1 MNNLINNFHFL
12 RDTRYAIRD
21 TKCKLGVIIVWHAN
35 FVHLHVHTEYSLL
48 DGACRISE
56 LVAQAKKHKMPAL
69 AITDH
74 GVMYGAIQFYKEAI
88 RQGVKPII
96 GCEMYVARQSRL
108 DKSSQRKETP
118 HHLILL
124 VKNNEGYKN
133 LIKLVTLSYLEGF
146 YYKPRIDKE
155 ILREYSNG
163 LIALSACLKGE
174 ISQSILQKD
183 IKKAK
188 EVALDFLDIFGEDN
202 FYLELQENGIPEQE
216 IVNDN
221 LIKISQ
227 ELSIPVVASND
238 IHYVNKEDARAH
250 EILLCIQTAT
260 NLSDPKRLKFSTDA
274 FYFNSPE
281 EMNKNFSEVPQALE
295 NTIRIAEKCNLEIDF
310 RHAQLPEFKVPPE
323 HNINTYLKELC
334 YKGLNE
340 RYSGVTKQLEERL
353 EYELSVIKKMEFE
366 PYFLIV
372 WDFVRYAKEK
382 GIMVGPGR
390 GSAAGSLV
398 AYCLNIT
405 NIDPIAYGLL
415 FERFLNPERISMPD
429 FDIDFCYE
437 RREEVIEYVS
447 KKYGND
453 KVAQIIT
460 FGTMAARAAV
470 RDVGRAL
477 GIPYAQVDTIAKMI
491 PWEPNITIE
500 KALKMESRITE
511 LMKSDEDIKKLI
523 ETASSLEGLARH
535 ASTHAAGIVLS
546 RKPLTDYVPLQKTA
560 DGEICTQ
567 YAMAELEEL
576 GLLKMD
582 FLGLRTLT
590 VISNALKIIKH
601 TRGEGVDINKIPLDD
616 KKVYKMLSKGNC
628 AGVFQ
633 LESEGMRD
641 LVKRLKPE
649 NIEDI
654 TALLALYR
662 PGPLGSGMIEDFI
675 NRKKG
680 IVEIKY
686 AHPRLEPILKET
698 YGVIVYQEQVMKIAS
713 ELAGFTLGQAD
724 ILRKAMGK
732 KQKGVMERQRE
743 LFIKGAQKNNIKKN
757 TAGEIF
763 DLIAYFA
770 GYGFNKSHSV
780 SYAFISYQTAYLK
793 THYTI
798 EYMASLLTS
807 IMGNNDKVALYIKEC
822 RNMNIEIL
830 PPDINQ
836 SLVNFTV
843 VGGKAIRFGLAAV
856 KNVGEKAI
864 KSIIEERKR
873 NSNFTSLLDFCQRV
887 DLRVVNKRV
896 VESLIKCGGFD
907 SIGARRSQLLAV
919 LDVSL
924 KSGQEYQKSKKNGQ
938 TSIFD
943 LFEKSNS
950 DKDGGSYQD
959 RLPDISEFS
968 KDELLAMEKE
978 MLGLYISHHP
988 LNDYKDKLKKI
999 VTSTSIELASLS
1011 DRSRVV
1017 LAGVINNFK
1026 RKSTKNGNLMAFITL
1041 EDLEGTVEIIT
1052 FPKVYEKCK
1061 EIIKKDE
1068 IVMIEGRL
1076 DVAEGKTKIIAE
1088 KISLLERYIKNKK
1101 PTSKAKEKNQS
1112 FAEEL
1117 HLEINTEKNEPNRL
1131 RKLKELFYGY
1141 PGKSQV
1147 VLHFKDKDKTIL
1159 HTIDKKYS
1167 VNIDDKLM
1175 EEIRSILENEK
1186 IWTEKG

>member
-1 MNNLINNFHFL
+1 M
-12 RDTRYAIRD
+12 
-21 TKCKLGVIIVWHAN
+21 WHSN
-35 FVHLHVHTEYSLL
+35 FVHLHTHTEYSLL

-56 LVAQAKKHKMPAL
+56 LVAHAKKHKMPAL

-88 RQGVKPII
+88 RQGIKPII
-96 GCEMYVARQSRL
+96 GCEMYVAHQSRL

-155 ILREYSNG
+155 ILREHSSG

-174 ISQSILQKD
+174 ISQCILQKN

-188 EVALDFLDIFGEDN
+188 EVAIDFLDIFGEGN
-202 FYLELQENGIPEQE
+202 FYLELQKNGIPEQE
-216 IVNDN
+216 IVNEN
-221 LIKISQ
+221 LIEISQ

-238 IHYVNKEDARAH
+238 IHYINKEDARAH

-281 EMNKNFSEVPQALE
+281 EMDKNFSKIPQALE
-295 NTIRIAEKCNLEIDF
+295 NTIHIAEKCNLEIDF
-310 RHAQLPEFKVPPE
+310 KHAQLPEFKVPPE
-323 HNINTYLKELC
+323 HNINTYLKLLC

-340 RYSGVTKQLEERL
+340 RYSEVTKQLEDRL

-382 GIMVGPGR
+382 EIMVGPGR

-398 AYCLNIT
+398 SYCLNIT
-405 NIDPIAYGLL
+405 NVDPMAYGLL

-500 KALKMESRITE
+500 KALKMESRIKE
-511 LMKSDEDIKKLI
+511 SMENDEDIKKLI

-546 RKPLTDYVPLQKTA
+546 RKPLADYIPLQKTA
-560 DGEICTQ
+560 EGEICTQ
-567 YAMAELEEL
+567 YAMAELEAL

-864 KSIIEERKR
+864 KSIIEERKG
-873 NSNFTSLLDFCQRV
+873 NSNFASLLDFCQRV

-907 SIGARRSQLLAV
+907 SIGAKRSQLLAV

-999 VTSTSIELASLS
+999 VTSTSIELANLS

-1112 FAEEL
+1112 LAEEL
-1117 HLEINTEKNEPNRL
+1117 HLEINTEKNEPNLL

-1147 VLHFKDKDKTIL
+1147 VFHFKDKDKTIL

-1186 IWTEKG
+1186 IWTEKC

>member
-1 MNNLINNFHFL
+1 
-12 RDTRYAIRD
+12 
-21 TKCKLGVIIVWHAN
+21 
-35 FVHLHVHTEYSLL
+35 L

-88 RQGVKPII
+88 KQGVKPII
-96 GCEMYVARQSRL
+96 GCEMYLAHQSRF
-108 DKSSQRKETP
+108 DRSSQRKETP
-118 HHLILL
+118 HHIILL

-133 LIKLVTLSYLEGF
+133 LIKLVTSSYQEGF

-155 ILREYSNG
+155 ILREHSDG

-174 ISQSILQKD
+174 ISQCILRND
-183 IKKAK
+183 IKRAK
-188 EVALDFLDIFGEDN
+188 EVALCFLDIFGKDN
-202 FYLELQENGIPEQE
+202 FYLELQKNGIPEQE
-216 IVNDN
+216 IVNEN
-221 LIKISQ
+221 LIQISQ
-227 ELSIPVVASND
+227 ELSIPLVASND
-238 IHYVNKEDARAH
+238 IHYINKEDARAH

-260 NLSDPKRLKFSTDA
+260 NLSDPKRLKFATDA

-281 EMNKNFSEVPQALE
+281 EMSKNFSKVPQAIE
-295 NTIRIAEKCNLEIDF
+295 NTIRIAERCNLKIDF
-310 RHAQLPEFKVPPE
+310 KHAQLPEFKVPPE
-323 HNINTYLKELC
+323 HNINTYLKKLC

-340 RYSGVTKQLEERL
+340 RYSEITKELEERL

-405 NIDPIAYGLL
+405 NIDPMTYGLL
-415 FERFLNPERISMPD
+415 FERFLNPDRISMPD

-477 GIPYAQVDTIAKMI
+477 GITYARVDTIAKMI
-491 PWEPNITIE
+491 PWEPNITIK
-500 KALKMESRITE
+500 KALKMESRLKE

-523 ETASSLEGLARH
+523 ETALSLEGMARH

-546 RKPLTDYVPLQKTA
+546 RKPLNDYIPLQRTA
-560 DGEICTQ
+560 EGEICTQ

-601 TRGEGVDINKIPLDD
+601 TREEQVDINKIPLDD

-680 IVEIKY
+680 IIEIKY
-686 AHPRLEPILKET
+686 PHPRLESILKET

-732 KQKGVMERQRE
+732 KQKGVMEKQRE

-757 TAGEIF
+757 IAAEIS
-763 DLIAYFA
+763 DLITYFA

-780 SYAFISYQTAYLK
+780 SYAYISYQTAYLK
-793 THYTI
+793 THYTV

-843 VGGKAIRFGLAAV
+843 VQGKAIRFGLAAV

-864 KSIIEERKR
+864 KAIIEERKR
-873 NSNFTSLLDFCQRV
+873 NSNFISFLDFCQRV
-887 DLRVVNKRV
+887 DLRTVNRRV
-896 VESLIKCGGFD
+896 IESLIKCGAFD
-907 SIGARRSQLLAV
+907 FIGAKRSQLLAV
-919 LDVSL
+919 LDVTL
-924 KSGQEYQKSKKNGQ
+924 KSSQEYQKSKENGQ

-943 LFEKSNS
+943 LFENNNVDKNNS
-950 DKDGGSYQD
+950 SYQD
-959 RLPDISEFS
+959 KLPDISEFS
-968 KDELLAMEKE
+968 KNELLVMEKE
-978 MLGLYISHHP
+978 MLGLYISYHP
-988 LNDYKDKLKKI
+988 LNDYKEKLKKI
-999 VTSTSIELASLS
+999 ITCTSIELANLS
-1011 DRSRVV
+1011 DRSKVV
-1017 LAGVINNFK
+1017 LAGVISGVK

-1041 EDLEGTVEIIT
+1041 EDLEGTVEIIA
-1052 FPKVYEKCK
+1052 FPKIFEKCK
-1061 EIIKKDE
+1061 EMIKKDE
-1068 IVMIEGRL
+1068 IVITEGHI
-1076 DVAEGKTKIIAE
+1076 DMAEGKVKIIAE
-1088 KISLLERYIKNKK
+1088 KISPLESYIESKK
-1101 PTSKAKEKNQS
+1101 PTSKTKEKNQN
-1112 FAEEL
+1112 FVEEL
-1117 HLEINTEKNEPNRL
+1117 HLEINTEENEANLL
-1131 RKLKELFYGY
+1131 RKLKKIFYGY
-1141 PGKSQV
+1141 PGKNQV
-1147 VLHFKDKDKTIL
+1147 IFHFKSKNKTIL
-1159 HTIDKKYS
+1159 HAIDKKYS
-1167 VNIDDKLM
+1167 VNIDDKLTK
-1175 EEIRSILENEK
+1175 EIRRILGNKK
-1186 IWTEKG
+1186 IWIENVKK

>member
-1 MNNLINNFHFL
+1 
-12 RDTRYAIRD
+12 
-21 TKCKLGVIIVWHAN
+21 VWHSN

-96 GCEMYVARQSRL
+96 GCEMYVAHQSRL
-108 DKSSQRKETP
+108 DRSTQRKETP

-133 LIKLVTLSYLEGF
+133 LIKLVTSSYSEGF

-155 ILREYSNG
+155 ILREHSSG

-174 ISQSILQKD
+174 IPQCILQKN

-188 EVALDFLDIFGEDN
+188 EVTLDFLDIFGEDN
-202 FYLELQENGIPEQE
+202 FYLELQKNGIPEQE
-216 IVNDN
+216 IVNEN
-221 LIKISQ
+221 LIEISQ
-227 ELSIPVVASND
+227 ELSIPLVATND
-238 IHYVNKEDARAH
+238 IHYINKEDARAH

-281 EMNKNFSEVPQALE
+281 EMNENFSKVPQALE

-334 YKGLNE
+334 YKGLKE
-340 RYSGVTKQLEERL
+340 RYSEITKKLEERL

-460 FGTMAARAAV
+460 FGTMAARAAI

-477 GIPYAQVDTIAKMI
+477 GIPYARVDTIAKMI

-500 KALKMESRITE
+500 KALKMESRLNE
-511 LMKSDEDIKKLI
+511 LMKNDEDIKKLI

-546 RKPLTDYVPLQKTA
+546 RKPLTDYIPLQKTA
-560 DGEICTQ
+560 EGETCTQ

-601 TRGEGVDINKIPLDD
+601 TRGEEVDINEIPLDD

-628 AGVFQ
+628 AGIFQ

-649 NIEDI
+649 NMEDI

-680 IVEIKY
+680 IIEIKY

-732 KQKGVMERQRE
+732 KQKGVMEKQRE

-757 TAGEIF
+757 TAAEIS

-793 THYTI
+793 THYTV

-807 IMGNNDKVALYIKEC
+807 IMGNNEKVALYIKEC
-822 RNMNIEIL
+822 RNTNIEIL

-873 NSNFTSLLDFCQRV
+873 NSNFISLLDFCQRV

-896 VESLIKCGGFD
+896 IESLIKCGALD

-924 KSGQEYQKSKKNGQ
+924 KSGQEYQKSKRNGQ

-943 LFEKSNS
+943 LFEKNNS
-950 DKDGGSYQD
+950 DKGSVNFQD
-959 RLPDISEFS
+959 KLPDISEFS
-968 KDELLAMEKE
+968 KNELLAMEKE
-978 MLGLYISHHP
+978 MLGLYISYHP
-988 LNDYKDKLKKI
+988 LNDYKERLKKI
-999 VTSTSIELASLS
+999 VTSTSIELANFS

-1017 LAGVINNFK
+1017 LAGVINNLK

-1041 EDLEGTVEIIT
+1041 EDLEGTVEIIA

-1061 EIIKKDE
+1061 ETIKKDE
-1068 IVMIEGRL
+1068 IIIVEGRL
-1076 DVAEGKTKIIAE
+1076 DVAEGKTKVIAE
-1088 KISLLERYIKNKK
+1088 KITFLKEYIKNKK
-1101 PTSKAKEKNQS
+1101 PAPKTKEKNYNFS
-1112 FAEEL
+1112 KKL
-1117 HLEINTEKNEPNRL
+1117 HLEIIAGKNEPDL
-1131 RKLKELFYGY
+1131 LKKLKELFYSY

-1147 VLHFKDKDKTIL
+1147 VLHFRDKDKTIL
-1159 HTIDKKYS
+1159 HAIDKKYS
-1167 VNIDDKLM
+1167 VNIDDKFM
-1175 EEIRSILENEK
+1175 EEIRNVLGNKK
-1186 IWTEKG
+1186 IWTEKFIE

>member
-1 MNNLINNFHFL
+1 M
-12 RDTRYAIRD
+12 R
-21 TKCKLGVIIVWHAN
+21 HAN

-56 LVAQAKKHKMPAL
+56 LVAQAKKYKMPAL

-74 GVMYGAIQFYKEAI
+74 GVMYGVIQFYKEAI

-96 GCEMYVARQSRL
+96 GCEMYVAHQSRF

-155 ILREYSNG
+155 LLREHSNG

-174 ISQSILQKD
+174 ISQCILQKN

-202 FYLELQENGIPEQE
+202 FYLELQKNGIPEQE
-216 IVNDN
+216 IVNEN
-221 LIKISQ
+221 LIEISQ

-238 IHYVNKEDARAH
+238 IHYINKEDARAH

-260 NLSDPKRLKFSTDA
+260 NLSDSKRLKFATDV

-281 EMNKNFSEVPQALE
+281 EMNENFAKVPQALE
-295 NTIRIAEKCNLEIDF
+295 NTLRIAEKCNLEIDF
-310 RHAQLPEFKVPPE
+310 RQAQLPEFKVPPE
-323 HNINTYLKELC
+323 YNINTYLKELC

-340 RYSGVTKQLEERL
+340 RYSEVTKQLEERL

-372 WDFVRYAKEK
+372 WDFVRYAKEE

-415 FERFLNPERISMPD
+415 FERFLNPERINMPD

-477 GIPYAQVDTIAKMI
+477 GMPYARVDTIAKMI

-500 KALKMESRITE
+500 KALKMESRLKE
-511 LMKSDEDIKKLI
+511 LMKNDEDIKKLI

-546 RKPLTDYVPLQKTA
+546 RKPLADYVPLQKTA
-560 DGEICTQ
+560 EGEICTQ

-601 TRGEGVDINKIPLDD
+601 TRGEMVDINKIPLDD

-628 AGVFQ
+628 AGIFQ
-633 LESEGMRD
+633 LESEGMKD

-680 IVEIKY
+680 AIEIKY
-686 AHPRLEPILKET
+686 AHPQLESILKET

-724 ILRKAMGK
+724 ILRNAIGK
-732 KQKGVMERQRE
+732 KQKGVMEKQRE

-757 TAGEIF
+757 TAVEIF

-864 KSIIEERKR
+864 KSIIDEYKR
-873 NSNFTSLLDFCQRV
+873 TSNFTSLLDFCQRV

-896 VESLIKCGGFD
+896 IESLIKCGAFD
-907 SIGARRSQLLAV
+907 SIGARRSQLLAF

-924 KSGQEYQKSKKNGQ
+924 KNGQEYQKSKRNGQ

-943 LFEKSNS
+943 LFEENS
-950 DKDGGSYQD
+950 SGKDSGNYQD

-968 KDELLAMEKE
+968 KNELLAMEKE
-978 MLGLYISHHP
+978 MLGLYISYHP
-988 LNDYKDKLKKI
+988 LNDYRERLKKI
-999 VTSTSIELASLS
+999 ITSTSIELTNLS
-1011 DRSRVV
+1011 DKSRVV
-1017 LAGVINNFK
+1017 LAGVINNLK

-1041 EDLEGTVEIIT
+1041 EDLEGTVEIIA

-1061 EIIKKDE
+1061 EMIKEDE
-1068 IVMIEGRL
+1068 IIITEGHI

-1088 KISLLERYIKNKK
+1088 KISLLEKYVENKR
-1101 PTSKAKEKNQS
+1101 PTPKTEEKNQKI
-1112 FAEEL
+1112 AEEL
-1117 HLEINTEKNEPNRL
+1117 HLEINTGENESDLL

-1159 HTIDKKYS
+1159 HAIDKKYS
-1167 VNIDDKLM
+1167 INLDDKFM
-1175 EEIRSILENEK
+1175 EEIRSILGDEK
-1186 IWTEKG
+1186 IWTEKC

>member
-1 MNNLINNFHFL
+1 MM
-12 RDTRYAIRD
+12 
-21 TKCKLGVIIVWHAN
+21 WHAN

-96 GCEMYVARQSRL
+96 GCEMYVAHQSRF

-118 HHLILL
+118 YHLILL

-174 ISQSILQKD
+174 ISQCILQKN

-202 FYLELQENGIPEQE
+202 FYLELQKNGIPEQE
-216 IVNDN
+216 IVNEN
-221 LIKISQ
+221 LIEISQ

-238 IHYVNKEDARAH
+238 IHYINKEDARAH

-260 NLSDPKRLKFSTDA
+260 NLSDSKRLKFATDV

-281 EMNKNFSEVPQALE
+281 EMNKNFAKVPQALE
-295 NTIRIAEKCNLEIDF
+295 NTLRIAEKCNLEIDF
-310 RHAQLPEFKVPPE
+310 RQAQLPEFKVPPE
-323 HNINTYLKELC
+323 YNINTYLKELC

-340 RYSGVTKQLEERL
+340 RYSEVTKQLEERL

-372 WDFVRYAKEK
+372 WDFVRYAKEE

-415 FERFLNPERISMPD
+415 FERFLNPERINMPD

-477 GIPYAQVDTIAKMI
+477 GIPYARVDTIAKMI

-500 KALKMESRITE
+500 KALKMESRLKD
-511 LMKSDEDIKKLI
+511 LMKNDEDIKKLI

-535 ASTHAAGIVLS
+535 ASTHAAGIILS

-560 DGEICTQ
+560 EGEICTQ

-601 TRGEGVDINKIPLDD
+601 TRGEMVDINKIPLDD

-628 AGVFQ
+628 AGIFQ

-680 IVEIKY
+680 TIEIKY
-686 AHPRLEPILKET
+686 AHPQLESILKET

-724 ILRKAMGK
+724 ILRKAIGK
-732 KQKGVMERQRE
+732 KQKGVMEKQRE

-757 TAGEIF
+757 TAVEIF

-793 THYTI
+793 THYTL

-864 KSIIEERKR
+864 KSIIDEHKR

-896 VESLIKCGGFD
+896 IESLIKCGAFD
-907 SIGARRSQLLAV
+907 SIGARRSQLLAF

-924 KSGQEYQKSKKNGQ
+924 KNGQEYQKSKRNGQ

-943 LFEKSNS
+943 LFEENNP
-950 DKDGGSYQD
+950 DKDSGNYQD

-968 KDELLAMEKE
+968 KNELLAMEKE
-978 MLGLYISHHP
+978 MLGLYISYHP
-988 LNDYKDKLKKI
+988 LNDYRERLKKI
-999 VTSTSIELASLS
+999 ITSTSIELTNLS
-1011 DRSRVV
+1011 DKSRVV
-1017 LAGVINNFK
+1017 LAGVINNLK

-1041 EDLEGTVEIIT
+1041 EDLEGTVEIIA

-1061 EIIKKDE
+1061 EMIKEDE
-1068 IVMIEGRL
+1068 IIITEGHI

-1088 KISLLERYIKNKK
+1088 KISLLEKYVENKR
-1101 PTSKAKEKNQS
+1101 PTPKTEEKNQNL
-1112 FAEEL
+1112 AEEL
-1117 HLEINTEKNEPNRL
+1117 HLEISTGENESDLL
-1131 RKLKELFYGY
+1131 RKLKELFHGY

-1159 HTIDKKYS
+1159 HAIDKKYS
-1167 VNIDDKLM
+1167 VNIGDKFM
-1175 EEIRSILENEK
+1175 EEIRGVLGDEK
-1186 IWTEKG
+1186 IWTEKC

>member
-1 MNNLINNFHFL
+1 
-12 RDTRYAIRD
+12 
-21 TKCKLGVIIVWHAN
+21 VQHAN

-56 LVAQAKKHKMPAL
+56 LVAKAKKYKMPAL

-96 GCEMYVARQSRL
+96 GCEMYVAHQSRL
-108 DKSSQRKETP
+108 DRSSQRKETP
-118 HHLILL
+118 YHLILL
-124 VKNNEGYKN
+124 AKNNEGYKN
-133 LIKLVTLSYLEGF
+133 LINLVTLSYLEGF

-155 ILREYSNG
+155 ILREHSNG

-174 ISQSILQKD
+174 IAQYILQKD

-188 EVALDFLDIFGEDN
+188 EVALDFLDIFGEGN
-202 FYLELQENGIPEQE
+202 FYLELQKNGIPEQE
-216 IVNDN
+216 IVNEN
-221 LIKISQ
+221 LIEISQ
-227 ELSIPVVASND
+227 ELSIPLVATND
-238 IHYVNKEDARAH
+238 IHYINKEDAQAH

-260 NLSDPKRLKFSTDA
+260 NLGDPKRLKFSTDA

-281 EMNKNFSEVPQALE
+281 EMNENFSKVPQALE
-295 NTIRIAEKCNLEIDF
+295 NTIRIAEKCNLEINF
-310 RHAQLPEFKVPPE
+310 RHAQLPEFEVPPE
-323 HNINTYLKELC
+323 HNISTYLKEIC
-334 YKGLNE
+334 YKGFNE
-340 RYSGVTKQLEERL
+340 RYPEITKQLEERL

-405 NIDPIAYGLL
+405 NIDPMAYGLL

-447 KKYGND
+447 EKYGKD

-477 GIPYAQVDTIAKMI
+477 GIPYARVDTIAKMI
-491 PWEPNITIE
+491 PLEPNITIE
-500 KALKMESRITE
+500 KALKMESRIKE
-511 LMKSDEDIKKLI
+511 LIKSDEDIKKLI
-523 ETASSLEGLARH
+523 EIASSLEGLARH
-535 ASTHAAGIVLS
+535 SSTHAAGIVLS

-560 DGEICTQ
+560 EGEVCTQ

-601 TRGEGVDINKIPLDD
+601 TRGEQVDINKIPLDD
-616 KKVYKMLSKGNC
+616 KKVYKILSKGNC
-628 AGVFQ
+628 AGIFQ

-641 LVKRLKPE
+641 LVKRLKPK

-732 KQKGVMERQRE
+732 KQKGVMEKQRE

-757 TAGEIF
+757 IAAEIF

-793 THYTI
+793 TYYAV
-798 EYMASLLTS
+798 EYMASLLTT

-822 RNMNIEIL
+822 RNMNIKIL

-843 VGGKAIRFGLAAV
+843 VEGKAIRFGLAAV

-873 NSNFTSLLDFCQRV
+873 NSNFISLLDFCQRV
-887 DLRVVNKRV
+887 DLRVANKRV
-896 VESLIKCGGFD
+896 IESLIKCGAFD

-919 LDVSL
+919 LDISL
-924 KSGQEYQKSKKNGQ
+924 KNGQEYQKSKRSGQ

-943 LFEKSNS
+943 LFEKNS
-950 DKDGGSYQD
+950 TEKNIANHQD
-959 RLPDISEFS
+959 RLPDLLEFP
-968 KDELLAMEKE
+968 KNELLAMEKE
-978 MLGLYISHHP
+978 MLGLYISYHP
-988 LNDYKDKLKKI
+988 LNDYKEKLKKI
-999 VTSTSIELASLS
+999 INSTSTELANHS
-1011 DRSRVV
+1011 DKSRVV
-1017 LAGVINNFK
+1017 LAGVVNSFK
-1026 RKSTKNGNLMAFITL
+1026 RKGTKNGNLMAFITL
-1041 EDLEGTVEIIT
+1041 EDLEGTVEIIA
-1052 FPKVYEKCK
+1052 FPKVFEKCK
-1061 EIIKKDE
+1061 EIVKKDE
-1068 IVMIEGRL
+1068 IVIIEGRL
-1076 DVAEGKTKIIAE
+1076 DVTEGKRKIIAE
-1088 KISLLERYIKNKK
+1088 KISLLKKYIENKR
-1101 PTSKAKEKNQS
+1101 PASKTEEKNQN
-1112 FAEEL
+1112 FAKEL
-1117 HLEINTEKNEPNRL
+1117 HFEIDIRKNKPDLL
-1131 RKLKELFYGY
+1131 RKLKELFYDY

-1147 VLHFKDKDKTIL
+1147 VLHFKDKDKIIL
-1159 HTIDKKYS
+1159 HAIDKKYS
-1167 VNIDDKLM
+1167 VNIDDKFM
-1175 EEIRSILENEK
+1175 EGIRGILGDAK
-1186 IWTEKG
+1186 IWTKNIKE

>member
-1 MNNLINNFHFL
+1 MIL
-12 RDTRYAIRD
+12 DTVYTRYEL
-21 TKCKLGVIIVWHAN
+21 KLGVFIVWHAN

-155 ILREYSNG
+155 ILREYSSG

-174 ISQSILQKD
+174 ISQCILQKN

-202 FYLELQENGIPEQE
+202 FYLELQKNGIPEQE
-216 IVNDN
+216 IVNEN
-221 LIKISQ
+221 LIKLSQ

-238 IHYVNKEDARAH
+238 IHYINKEDARAH

-340 RYSGVTKQLEERL
+340 RYSEVTKQLEDRL

-382 GIMVGPGR
+382 EIMVGPGR

-398 AYCLNIT
+398 SYCLNIT
-405 NIDPIAYGLL
+405 NVDPMAYGLL

-500 KALKMESRITE
+500 KALKMESRIKE
-511 LMKSDEDIKKLI
+511 LMENDEDIKKLI

-546 RKPLTDYVPLQKTA
+546 RKPLADYIPLQKTA
-560 DGEICTQ
+560 EGEICTQ
-567 YAMAELEEL
+567 YAMAELEAL

-675 NRKKG
+675 NTKKG

-864 KSIIEERKR
+864 KSIIEERKG
-873 NSNFTSLLDFCQRV
+873 NSNFASLLDFCQRV

-896 VESLIKCGGFD
+896 VESLIKCAGFD

-999 VTSTSIELASLS
+999 VTSTSIELANLS

-1112 FAEEL
+1112 LAEEL
-1117 HLEINTEKNEPNRL
+1117 HLEINTEKNEPNLL

-1147 VLHFKDKDKTIL
+1147 VFHFKDKDKTIL

-1186 IWTEKG
+1186 IWTEKC

>member
-1 MNNLINNFHFL
+1 M
-12 RDTRYAIRD
+12 
-21 TKCKLGVIIVWHAN
+21 
-35 FVHLHVHTEYSLL
+35 
-48 DGACRISE
+48 
-56 LVAQAKKHKMPAL
+56 
-69 AITDH
+69 
-74 GVMYGAIQFYKEAI
+74 
-88 RQGVKPII
+88 
-96 GCEMYVARQSRL
+96 
-108 DKSSQRKETP
+108 
-118 HHLILL
+118 
-124 VKNNEGYKN
+124 
-133 LIKLVTLSYLEGF
+133 
-146 YYKPRIDKE
+146 
-155 ILREYSNG
+155 
-163 LIALSACLKGE
+163 
-174 ISQSILQKD
+174 
-183 IKKAK
+183 
-188 EVALDFLDIFGEDN
+188 
-202 FYLELQENGIPEQE
+202 
-216 IVNDN
+216 
-221 LIKISQ
+221 
-227 ELSIPVVASND
+227 
-238 IHYVNKEDARAH
+238 
-250 EILLCIQTAT
+250 
-260 NLSDPKRLKFSTDA
+260 
-274 FYFNSPE
+274 
-281 EMNKNFSEVPQALE
+281 
-295 NTIRIAEKCNLEIDF
+295 
-310 RHAQLPEFKVPPE
+310 
-323 HNINTYLKELC
+323 
-334 YKGLNE
+334 
-340 RYSGVTKQLEERL
+340 
-353 EYELSVIKKMEFE
+353 
-366 PYFLIV
+366 
-372 WDFVRYAKEK
+372 
-382 GIMVGPGR
+382 
-390 GSAAGSLV
+390 
-398 AYCLNIT
+398 
-405 NIDPIAYGLL
+405 
-415 FERFLNPERISMPD
+415 
-429 FDIDFCYE
+429 
-437 RREEVIEYVS
+437 
-447 KKYGND
+447 
-453 KVAQIIT
+453 
-460 FGTMAARAAV
+460 
-470 RDVGRAL
+470 GRAL
-477 GIPYAQVDTIAKMI
+477 GIPYARVDTIAKMI

-500 KALKMESRITE
+500 KALKMENQLKE
-511 LMKSDEDIKKLI
+511 LMKNDEDIKKLI
-523 ETASSLEGLARH
+523 KTASSLEGLARH

-546 RKPLTDYVPLQKTA
+546 QKPLTDYVPLQKTA
-560 DGEICTQ
+560 EGEICTQ

-601 TRGEGVDINKIPLDD
+601 TQGEKVDINKIPLDD

-628 AGVFQ
+628 AGIFQ

-686 AHPRLEPILKET
+686 AHPRLESILKET

-732 KQKGVMERQRE
+732 KQKGVMEKQRE

-757 TAGEIF
+757 TAAEIF

-793 THYTI
+793 TQYTI

-873 NSNFTSLLDFCQRV
+873 NSSFISLLDFCQRV

-896 VESLIKCGGFD
+896 IESLIKCGAFD

-924 KSGQEYQKSKKNGQ
+924 KNGQEYQKSKRNGQ

-943 LFEKSNS
+943 LFEKNSTDKNSSN
-950 DKDGGSYQD
+950 YQD

-968 KDELLAMEKE
+968 KNELLAMEKE
-978 MLGLYISHHP
+978 MLGLYISYHP
-988 LNDYKDKLKKI
+988 LNDYKERLKKI
-999 VTSTSIELASLS
+999 VTSTSIELANFS

-1041 EDLEGTVEIIT
+1041 EDLEGTVEIIA

-1061 EIIKKDE
+1061 EMIKKDE
-1068 IVMIEGRL
+1068 IIITEGHL

-1088 KISLLERYIKNKK
+1088 KISFLEKYIENKK
-1101 PTSKAKEKNQS
+1101 PAPKTEEKNQNL
-1112 FAEEL
+1112 AEEL
-1117 HLEINTEKNEPNRL
+1117 HLEINIGKNEPDLL
-1131 RKLKELFYGY
+1131 RKLKELFCGY

-1159 HTIDKKYS
+1159 HAIDKKYS
-1167 VNIDDKLM
+1167 VNIDDKFM
-1175 EEIRSILENEK
+1175 EEIRGILGNEK
-1186 IWTEKG
+1186 VWTEKC

>member
-1 MNNLINNFHFL
+1 M
-12 RDTRYAIRD
+12 
-21 TKCKLGVIIVWHAN
+21 WHAN

-96 GCEMYVARQSRL
+96 GCEMYVAQQSRL
-108 DKSSQRKETP
+108 DRSSQRKETP
-118 HHLILL
+118 HHIILL

-155 ILREYSNG
+155 VLREHSGG

-174 ISQSILQKD
+174 ISQCILGND
-183 IKKAK
+183 IKRAK
-188 EVALDFLDIFGEDN
+188 EVALDFLDIFGKDN
-202 FYLELQENGIPEQE
+202 FYLELQKNGIPEQE
-216 IVNDN
+216 IVNEN
-221 LIKISQ
+221 LIQISQ
-227 ELSIPVVASND
+227 ELSIPLVASND
-238 IHYVNKEDARAH
+238 IHYINKEDARAH

-260 NLSDPKRLKFSTDA
+260 NLSDSKRLKFATDA

-281 EMNKNFSEVPQALE
+281 EMNKNFSKVPQAIE
-295 NTIRIAEKCNLEIDF
+295 NTIRIAERCNLEIDF

-323 HNINTYLKELC
+323 YNINTYLKELC

-340 RYSGVTKQLEERL
+340 RYPETTKPLEERL

-477 GIPYAQVDTIAKMI
+477 GIPYARVDTIAKMI
-491 PWEPNITIE
+491 PWELNITIE
-500 KALKMESRITE
+500 KALKMESRLKE
-511 LMKSDEDIKKLI
+511 LMESDEDIKKLI
-523 ETASSLEGLARH
+523 ETASFLEGLARH

-546 RKPLTDYVPLQKTA
+546 RKPLTDYIPLQKTA
-560 DGEICTQ
+560 EGEICTQ

-590 VISNALKIIKH
+590 VISDALKIIKH
-601 TRGEGVDINKIPLDD
+601 TRGEQVDINKIPLDD

-633 LESEGMRD
+633 IESEGMRD

-649 NIEDI
+649 NLEDI

-686 AHPRLEPILKET
+686 PHPRLESILKET
-698 YGVIVYQEQVMKIAS
+698 YGVIVYQEQVMMIAS

-732 KQKGVMERQRE
+732 KQKEVMEKQRE

-757 TAGEIF
+757 TAVEIF

-793 THYTI
+793 THYTL

-843 VGGKAIRFGLAAV
+843 VGGKAIRFGLAAI

-864 KSIIEERKR
+864 KSIIDEHKR

-896 VESLIKCGGFD
+896 IESLIKCGAFD
-907 SIGARRSQLLAV
+907 SIGAKRSQLLAV
-919 LDVSL
+919 LDVTL
-924 KSGQEYQKSKKNGQ
+924 KSGQEYQKSKGNGQ

-943 LFEKSNS
+943 LFEENNPDKNS
-950 DKDGGSYQD
+950 GNYQD

-968 KDELLAMEKE
+968 KNELLAMEKE
-978 MLGLYISHHP
+978 MLGLYISYHP
-988 LNDYKDKLKKI
+988 LNDYREKLKKI
-999 VTSTSIELASLS
+999 ITSTSIELTNLS
-1011 DRSRVV
+1011 DKSRVV
-1017 LAGVINNFK
+1017 LAGVINNLK
-1026 RKSTKNGNLMAFITL
+1026 IKSTKNGNLMAFITL
-1041 EDLEGTVEIIT
+1041 EDLEGTVEIIA

-1061 EIIKKDE
+1061 EMIKKDE
-1068 IVMIEGRL
+1068 IIITEGHI

-1088 KISLLERYIKNKK
+1088 KISLLEKYVENKR
-1101 PTSKAKEKNQS
+1101 PTPKTEEKNQNL
-1112 FAEEL
+1112 AEEL
-1117 HLEINTEKNEPNRL
+1117 HLEISTGENESDLL

-1147 VLHFKDKDKTIL
+1147 ILHFKGKDKTIL
-1159 HTIDKKYS
+1159 HAIDKKYS
-1167 VNIDDKLM
+1167 VNLGDKFM
-1175 EEIRSILENEK
+1175 EEIRGVLGDEK
-1186 IWTEKG
+1186 IWKEKC

>member
-1 MNNLINNFHFL
+1 
-12 RDTRYAIRD
+12 
-21 TKCKLGVIIVWHAN
+21 VWHAN

-96 GCEMYVARQSRL
+96 GCEMYVAHQSRL

-155 ILREYSNG
+155 ILREHSSG

-174 ISQSILQKD
+174 ISQCILQKN

-188 EVALDFLDIFGEDN
+188 EVALDFLDIFGEGN
-202 FYLELQENGIPEQE
+202 FYLELQKNGIPEQE
-216 IVNDN
+216 IVNEN
-221 LIKISQ
+221 LIEISQ

-238 IHYVNKEDARAH
+238 IHYINKEDARAH

-260 NLSDPKRLKFSTDA
+260 NLDDSKRLKFATDA

-281 EMNKNFSEVPQALE
+281 EMDKNFSKVPQALE
-295 NTIRIAEKCNLEIDF
+295 NTIHIAEKCNLEIDF

-323 HNINTYLKELC
+323 HNINTYLKVLC

-340 RYSGVTKQLEERL
+340 RYSEVTKQLEDRL

-382 GIMVGPGR
+382 EIMVGPGR

-405 NIDPIAYGLL
+405 NVDPMAYGLL

-477 GIPYAQVDTIAKMI
+477 GIPYARVDTIAKMI

-500 KALKMESRITE
+500 KALKMESRIKE

-546 RKPLTDYVPLQKTA
+546 QKPLTDYIPLQKTA
-560 DGEICTQ
+560 EGEICTQ

-601 TRGEGVDINKIPLDD
+601 TRGEEVDINKIPLDD

-628 AGVFQ
+628 AGIFQ

-649 NIEDI
+649 NMEDI

-675 NRKKG
+675 SGKKG
-680 IVEIKY
+680 KVKIKY
-686 AHPRLEPILKET
+686 PHPCLEPILKET

-732 KQKGVMERQRE
+732 KQKGVMEKQRE

-757 TAGEIF
+757 IAAEIF

-807 IMGNNDKVALYIKEC
+807 IMRNNDKVALYIKEC

-843 VGGKAIRFGLAAV
+843 VGRKAIRFGLAAV

-864 KSIIEERKR
+864 KAIIEERRR

-896 VESLIKCGGFD
+896 IESLIKCGAFD
-907 SIGARRSQLLAV
+907 FIGAKRSQLLAV
-919 LDVSL
+919 LDISL
-924 KSGQEYQKSKKNGQ
+924 KSGQEYQKSKRNGQ
-938 TSIFD
+938 TSLFD
-943 LFEKSNS
+943 LFEKNNSSKSRSN
-950 DKDGGSYQD
+950 YQD

-968 KDELLAMEKE
+968 KNELLVMEKE
-978 MLGLYISHHP
+978 MLGLYISYHP
-988 LNDYKDKLKKI
+988 LNDYKERLKKI
-999 VTSTSIELASLS
+999 VTSTSIELANLS

-1041 EDLEGTVEIIT
+1041 EDLEGTVEIIA

-1061 EIIKKDE
+1061 EMIKKDE
-1068 IVMIEGRL
+1068 IVITEGRL

-1088 KISLLERYIKNKK
+1088 KISLLGEYIKNEK
-1101 PTSKAKEKNQS
+1101 PTSKTKEKNHNL
-1112 FAEEL
+1112 AEEL
-1117 HLEINTEKNEPNRL
+1117 HLEINTEKNEPNLL
-1131 RKLKELFYGY
+1131 RKLKELFYDY

-1159 HTIDKKYS
+1159 HAIDKKYS
-1167 VNIDDKLM
+1167 VNIDDKFM
-1175 EEIRSILENEK
+1175 EEIRGILGNEK
-1186 IWTEKG
+1186 IWTEKY

>member
-1 MNNLINNFHFL
+1 MH
-12 RDTRYAIRD
+12 
-21 TKCKLGVIIVWHAN
+21 HSN

-48 DGACRISE
+48 DGACRIKD
-56 LVAQAKKHKMPAL
+56 LVSQAKKHKMPAL

-96 GCEMYVARQSRL
+96 GCEMYVAQQSRFDRSL
-108 DKSSQRKETP
+108 QRKETP

-146 YYKPRIDKE
+146 YYKPRVDKE
-155 ILREYSNG
+155 ILRKHSDG

-174 ISQSILQKD
+174 ISQCILRND
-183 IKKAK
+183 IKGAK

-202 FYLELQENGIPEQE
+202 FYLELQKNGIPEQE
-216 IVNDN
+216 IVNEN
-221 LIKISQ
+221 IIQISQ
-227 ELSIPVVASND
+227 ELSIPLVATND
-238 IHYVNKEDARAH
+238 IHYINKEDARAH

-260 NLSDPKRLKFSTDA
+260 NLSDPKRLKFATDA

-281 EMNKNFSEVPQALE
+281 EMNKNFSKVPQALE
-295 NTIRIAEKCNLEIDF
+295 NTLRIAERCNLEIDF

-340 RYSGVTKQLEERL
+340 RYSEITKTLEERL

-372 WDFVRYAKEK
+372 WDFVRYAKEN
-382 GIMVGPGR
+382 GIIVGPGR

-405 NIDPIAYGLL
+405 NVDPMTYGLL

-477 GIPYAQVDTIAKMI
+477 GIPYARVDTIAKMI

-500 KALKMESRITE
+500 KALKMESQLKE
-511 LMKSDEDIKKLI
+511 LMKNDKDIKKLI
-523 ETASSLEGLARH
+523 ETALSLEGLARH

-546 RKPLTDYVPLQKTA
+546 RMPLTDYIPLQKTA
-560 DGEICTQ
+560 EGEICTQ

-590 VISNALKIIKH
+590 VISNTLKIIKH
-601 TRGEGVDINKIPLDD
+601 TREEQVDINKIPLDNR
-616 KKVYKMLSKGNC
+616 KVYKMLSKGNC

-641 LVKRLKPE
+641 LVKKLKPE

-686 AHPRLEPILKET
+686 LHPSLESILKET

-732 KQKGVMERQRE
+732 KQKGVMEKQRE
-743 LFIKGAQKNNIKKN
+743 LFIKGSQKNNIKKN
-757 TAGEIF
+757 IAAEIF
-763 DLIAYFA
+763 YLIAYFA

-793 THYTI
+793 TYYTV

-807 IMGNNDKVALYIKEC
+807 IMGNNDKVALYIKES

-843 VGGKAIRFGLAAV
+843 VEGKAIRFGLAAV

-864 KSIIEERKR
+864 KAIIEERKR
-873 NSNFTSLLDFCQRV
+873 NSNFISFLDFCQRV
-887 DLRVVNKRV
+887 DLRTVNKRV
-896 VESLIKCGGFD
+896 IESLIKCGAFD
-907 SIGARRSQLLAV
+907 SIGAKRSQLLAV
-919 LDVSL
+919 LDVTL
-924 KSGQEYQKSKKNGQ
+924 KNGQEYQKSKENGQ

-943 LFEKSNS
+943 LFEKNS
-950 DKDGGSYQD
+950 LDKNNGNYQD
-959 RLPDISEFS
+959 KLPDISEFS
-968 KDELLAMEKE
+968 KNELLAMEKE
-978 MLGLYISHHP
+978 MLGLYISYHP
-988 LNDYKDKLKKI
+988 LNDYREKIKKI
-999 VTSTSIELASLS
+999 ITATSIELANLS
-1011 DRSRVV
+1011 DRSTVV
-1017 LAGVINNFK
+1017 LAGMINNIK
-1026 RKSTKNGNLMAFITL
+1026 RKTTKNGSPMAFITL
-1041 EDLEGTVEIIT
+1041 EDLEGTVEIIL

-1061 EIIKKDE
+1061 EIIEKDE
-1068 IVMIEGRL
+1068 IIIIEGYL
-1076 DVAEGKTKIIAE
+1076 DVAEGKIKVIAE
-1088 KISLLERYIKNKK
+1088 KITFLEEYIKNKK
-1101 PTSKAKEKNQS
+1101 LTSKAREKNQN

-1117 HLEINTEKNEPNRL
+1117 HLEINTEENEPNFL
-1131 RKLKELFYGY
+1131 KKLKKLFYGY
-1141 PGKSQV
+1141 PGESQIIF
-1147 VLHFKDKDKTIL
+1147 HFKDKHKTIL
-1159 HTIDKKYS
+1159 HAIDKKYS

-1175 EEIRSILENEK
+1175 EEIRSISGNKK
-1186 IWTEKG
+1186 IWIEKR

>member
-1 MNNLINNFHFL
+1 MM
-12 RDTRYAIRD
+12 
-21 TKCKLGVIIVWHAN
+21 WHAN

-56 LVAQAKKHKMPAL
+56 LVAQAKKFKMPAL

-96 GCEMYVARQSRL
+96 GCEMYVAPRSRF
-108 DKSSQRKETP
+108 DKSSQRQETP
-118 HHLILL
+118 YHLILL

-155 ILREYSNG
+155 ILRENSEG

-174 ISQSILQKD
+174 ISQCILHKN

-188 EVALDFLDIFGEDN
+188 EVALDFLDIFGEEN
-202 FYLELQENGIPEQE
+202 FYLELQKNGIPEQE
-216 IVNDN
+216 IVNKN
-221 LIKISQ
+221 LIEIGK
-227 ELSIPVVASND
+227 ELSIPLVASND
-238 IHYVNKEDARAH
+238 IHYINKQDARAH

-260 NLSDPKRLKFSTDA
+260 NLNDTKRLKFATDA

-281 EMNKNFSEVPQALE
+281 EMGENFSHIPQALE
-295 NTIRIAEKCNLEIDF
+295 STLRIAEKCNLEIDF
-310 RHAQLPEFKVPPE
+310 RQAQLPEFKVPPE
-323 HNINTYLKELC
+323 YNINTYLKTLC
-334 YKGLNE
+334 YKGLKE
-340 RYSGVTKQLEERL
+340 RYSEVSRLLEERL
-353 EYELSVIKKMEFE
+353 EYELSIIKKMEFE

-405 NIDPIAYGLL
+405 NIDPMAYGLL
-415 FERFLNPERISMPD
+415 FERFLNPERINMPD

-477 GIPYAQVDTIAKMI
+477 GIPYARVDTIAKMI
-491 PWEPNITIE
+491 PWELNITIK
-500 KALKMESRITE
+500 KALQMESRLKE
-511 LMKSDEDIKKLI
+511 LMKNDEEIKKLI
-523 ETASSLEGLARH
+523 ETASSLEGLSRH

-546 RKPLTDYVPLQKTA
+546 QKPLTDYVPLQKTA
-560 DGEICTQ
+560 EGEICTQ

-601 TRGEGVDINKIPLDD
+601 TRGESVDINKIPLDD
-616 KKVYKMLSKGNC
+616 KKVYKMLSKGSC
-628 AGVFQ
+628 TGIFQ

-675 NRKKG
+675 NRKRG
-680 IVEIKY
+680 AIEIKY
-686 AHPRLEPILKET
+686 SHPQLESILKET

-713 ELAGFTLGQAD
+713 ELAGFSLGQAD

-732 KQKGVMERQRE
+732 KQKGVMEKQRE

-757 TAGEIF
+757 TAAEIF

-793 THYTI
+793 THYSI

-822 RNMNIEIL
+822 RNTNIKIL

-864 KSIIEERKR
+864 ESIINERKK
-873 NSNFTSLLDFCQRV
+873 NSNFISLLDFCQRV
-887 DLRVVNKRV
+887 DLRVANKRV
-896 VESLIKCGGFD
+896 VESLIKCGAFD

-919 LDVSL
+919 LDDSL
-924 KSGQEYQKSKKNGQ
+924 KNGQEFQKSKKNGQ

-943 LFEKSNS
+943 LFEESSS
-950 DKDGGSYQD
+950 DINNRFSQEN
-959 RLPDISEFS
+959 LPDISEFS
-968 KDELLAMEKE
+968 KNELLAMEKE
-978 MLGLYISHHP
+978 MLGLYISYHP
-988 LNDYKDKLKKI
+988 LNDYSERLKKI
-999 VTSTSIELASLS
+999 ITCTSIELANFS
-1011 DRSRVV
+1011 DKSSVV
-1017 LAGVINNFK
+1017 LAGVVNNLK
-1026 RKSTKNGNLMAFITL
+1026 RKSTKNGNLMAFIGL
-1041 EDLEGTVEIIT
+1041 EDLEGTVEIIA
-1052 FPKVYEKCK
+1052 FPKIYETCK
-1061 EIIKKDE
+1061 ETIKKDD
-1068 IVMIEGRL
+1068 IIITEGHV
-1076 DVAEGKTKIIAE
+1076 DITEGKTKVIAE
-1088 KISLLERYIKNKK
+1088 KISLLEKYVEDKRSTLKK
-1101 PTSKAKEKNQS
+1101 QGKNQNLTQI
-1112 FAEEL
+1112 L
-1117 HLEINTEKNEPNRL
+1117 HLEITTGEKEPDL
-1131 RKLKELFYGY
+1131 LEKLKKLFFTY

-1147 VLHFKDKDKTIL
+1147 VLHFKDQDKTIL
-1159 HTIDKKYS
+1159 HAIDKKYS
-1167 VNIDDKLM
+1167 VSIGDKFM
-1175 EEIRSILENEK
+1175 EELRVILEDEK
-1186 IWTEKG
+1186 IWTEKY

>member
-1 MNNLINNFHFL
+1 MRHS
-12 RDTRYAIRD
+12 
-21 TKCKLGVIIVWHAN
+21 N
-35 FVHLHVHTEYSLL
+35 FVHLHTHTEYSLL

-56 LVAQAKKHKMPAL
+56 LVAKAKKYKMPAL

-96 GCEMYVARQSRL
+96 GCEMYVAHQSRL

-155 ILREYSNG
+155 ILREHSNG

-174 ISQSILQKD
+174 IAQCILQKD

-188 EVALDFLDIFGEDN
+188 EVALDFLDIFGEGN
-202 FYLELQENGIPEQE
+202 FYLELQKNGIPEQE
-216 IVNDN
+216 IVNES
-221 LIKISQ
+221 LIEISQ
-227 ELSIPVVASND
+227 ELSIPLVATND
-238 IHYVNKEDARAH
+238 IHYTNKEDARAH

-281 EMNKNFSEVPQALE
+281 EMNENFSKVPQALE

-310 RHAQLPEFKVPPE
+310 RHAQLPEFEVPPE
-323 HNINTYLKELC
+323 HNISTYLKELC

-340 RYSGVTKQLEERL
+340 RYPEITKHLEERL

-405 NIDPIAYGLL
+405 NIDPMAYGLL

-447 KKYGND
+447 EKYGND

-500 KALKMESRITE
+500 KALKMESRIKE
-511 LMKSDEDIKKLI
+511 LMKRDEEIKKLI

-560 DGEICTQ
+560 EGEICTQ

-590 VISNALKIIKH
+590 VISDALKIIKH
-601 TRGEGVDINKIPLDD
+601 TRGEKVDINKIPLDG

-628 AGVFQ
+628 VGIFQ

-680 IVEIKY
+680 IIEIKY
-686 AHPRLEPILKET
+686 AHPRLESILKET

-732 KQKGVMERQRE
+732 KQKGVMEKQRE

-757 TAGEIF
+757 TAADIF

-793 THYTI
+793 THYTV

-843 VGGKAIRFGLAAV
+843 VDGKAIRFGLAAV

-873 NSNFTSLLDFCQRV
+873 NSKFTSFLDFCQRV

-896 VESLIKCGGFD
+896 IESLIKCGGFD
-907 SIGARRSQLLAV
+907 SIGAKRSQLLAV
-919 LDVSL
+919 SDVSL
-924 KSGQEYQKSKKNGQ
+924 KNGQEYQKSKRNGQ

-943 LFEKSNS
+943 LFEKNITDKNS
-950 DKDGGSYQD
+950 GNYQD

-968 KDELLAMEKE
+968 KNELLAMEKE
-978 MLGLYISHHP
+978 MLGLYISYHP
-988 LNDYKDKLKKI
+988 LNDYKEKLKRI
-999 VTSTSIELASLS
+999 ITSTSIELANHP
-1011 DRSRVV
+1011 DKSRVI

-1041 EDLEGTVEIIT
+1041 EDLEGTVEIIA
-1052 FPKVYEKCK
+1052 FPKVFEKCK

-1068 IVMIEGRL
+1068 IVITEGRL
-1076 DVAEGKTKIIAE
+1076 DVTEGKIKIIAE
-1088 KISLLERYIKNKK
+1088 KITFLEKYIENKK
-1101 PTSKAKEKNQS
+1101 PASKAKEKNHN

-1117 HLEINTEKNEPNRL
+1117 HLEINTKKNEPDLL
-1131 RKLKELFYGY
+1131 RKLKELFYEY

-1159 HTIDKKYS
+1159 HAIDKKYS
-1167 VNIDDKLM
+1167 VNIDDKFM
-1175 EEIRSILENEK
+1175 EGICGILGDDK
-1186 IWTEKG
+1186 IWTEKR

>member
-1 MNNLINNFHFL
+1 MM
-12 RDTRYAIRD
+12 
-21 TKCKLGVIIVWHAN
+21 WHAN

-88 RQGVKPII
+88 RQGIKPII
-96 GCEMYVARQSRL
+96 GCEMYVAHQSRF

-118 HHLILL
+118 YHLILL

-155 ILREYSNG
+155 ILREHSNG

-174 ISQSILQKD
+174 ISQCILQKN

-202 FYLELQENGIPEQE
+202 FYLELQKNGIPEQE
-216 IVNDN
+216 IVNEN
-221 LIKISQ
+221 LIEISQ

-238 IHYVNKEDARAH
+238 IHYINKEDARAH

-260 NLSDPKRLKFSTDA
+260 NLSDSKRLKFATDV

-281 EMNKNFSEVPQALE
+281 EMNKNFSKIPQALE
-295 NTIRIAEKCNLEIDF
+295 NTLRIAEKCNLEIDF
-310 RHAQLPEFKVPPE
+310 RQAQLPEFKVPPE
-323 HNINTYLKELC
+323 YNINTYLKELC

-340 RYSGVTKQLEERL
+340 RYSEVTKQLEGRL

-372 WDFVRYAKEK
+372 WDFVRYAKEE

-405 NIDPIAYGLL
+405 NIDPIIYGLL
-415 FERFLNPERISMPD
+415 FERFLNPERINMPD

-477 GIPYAQVDTIAKMI
+477 GIPYTRVDTIAKMI

-500 KALKMESRITE
+500 KALKMESRLKE
-511 LMKSDEDIKKLI
+511 LMKNDEDIKKLI

-560 DGEICTQ
+560 EGEICTQ
-567 YAMAELEEL
+567 YAMTELEEL

-590 VISNALKIIKH
+590 VISDALKIIKH
-601 TRGEGVDINKIPLDD
+601 TRGEMVDINKIPLDD

-628 AGVFQ
+628 AGIFQ

-675 NRKKG
+675 NRRKG
-680 IVEIKY
+680 TIEIKY
-686 AHPRLEPILKET
+686 AHPQLESILKET

-724 ILRKAMGK
+724 ILRKAIGK
-732 KQKGVMERQRE
+732 KQKGVMEKQRE

-757 TAGEIF
+757 TAVEIF

-793 THYTI
+793 THYTL

-864 KSIIEERKR
+864 KSIIDEHKR

-896 VESLIKCGGFD
+896 IESLIKCGAFD
-907 SIGARRSQLLAV
+907 SIGARRSQLLAF

-924 KSGQEYQKSKKNGQ
+924 RNGQEYQKSKRNGQ

-943 LFEKSNS
+943 LFEENNPDKNS
-950 DKDGGSYQD
+950 GNYQD

-968 KDELLAMEKE
+968 KNELLAMEKE
-978 MLGLYISHHP
+978 MLGLYISYHP
-988 LNDYKDKLKKI
+988 LNDYRERLKKI
-999 VTSTSIELASLS
+999 ITSTSIELTNLS

-1017 LAGVINNFK
+1017 LAGVINNLK

-1041 EDLEGTVEIIT
+1041 EDLEGTVEIIA

-1061 EIIKKDE
+1061 ETIKKDE
-1068 IVMIEGRL
+1068 IIITEGHI

-1088 KISLLERYIKNKK
+1088 KISLLEKYVEDKRTTPK
-1101 PTSKAKEKNQS
+1101 TEEKNQNL
-1112 FAEEL
+1112 AEEL
-1117 HLEINTEKNEPNRL
+1117 HLEISTGENESDLL
-1131 RKLKELFYGY
+1131 RKLKELFHGY

-1159 HTIDKKYS
+1159 HAIDKKYS
-1167 VNIDDKLM
+1167 VSIDDKFM
-1175 EEIRSILENEK
+1175 EEIRGILGDEK
-1186 IWTEKG
+1186 IWTEKC

>member
-1 MNNLINNFHFL
+1 M
-12 RDTRYAIRD
+12 
-21 TKCKLGVIIVWHAN
+21 WHAN
-35 FVHLHVHTEYSLL
+35 FVHLHVHSEYSLL

-56 LVAQAKKHKMPAL
+56 LVAQAKKNKMPAL

-88 RQGVKPII
+88 RQGIKPII
-96 GCEMYVARQSRL
+96 GCEMYVAQQSRF

-124 VKNNEGYKN
+124 AKNNEGYKN

-155 ILREYSNG
+155 LLREHSNG

-174 ISQSILQKD
+174 ISQCILQKN

-188 EVALDFLDIFGEDN
+188 EVAIDFLNIFGEDN
-202 FYLELQENGIPEQE
+202 FYLELQKNGIPEQE
-216 IVNDN
+216 IVNEN
-221 LIKISQ
+221 LIEISQ

-238 IHYVNKEDARAH
+238 IHYINKEDARAH

-260 NLSDPKRLKFSTDA
+260 NLSDSKRLKFATDA

-281 EMNKNFSEVPQALE
+281 EMNNNFSKVPQALE
-295 NTIRIAEKCNLEIDF
+295 NTLRIAEKCNLEIDF
-310 RHAQLPEFKVPPE
+310 RQAQLPEFKVPPE
-323 HNINTYLKELC
+323 YNINTYLKELC

-340 RYSGVTKQLEERL
+340 RYSEVTKQLEGRL

-372 WDFVRYAKEK
+372 WDFVRYAKEE

-415 FERFLNPERISMPD
+415 FERFLNPERINMPD

-477 GIPYAQVDTIAKMI
+477 GIAYARVDTIAKMI

-500 KALKMESRITE
+500 KALKMESRLKE
-511 LMKSDEDIKKLI
+511 LMKNDEDIKKLI
-523 ETASSLEGLARH
+523 ETASSLEGLSRH

-546 RKPLTDYVPLQKTA
+546 RKPLADYVPLQKTA
-560 DGEICTQ
+560 EGEICTQ

-601 TRGEGVDINKIPLDD
+601 TRGEMVDINKIPLDD

-628 AGVFQ
+628 AGIFQ

-680 IVEIKY
+680 IIEIKY
-686 AHPRLEPILKET
+686 AHPQLESILKET

-724 ILRKAMGK
+724 ILRKAIGK
-732 KQKGVMERQRE
+732 KQKGVMEKQRE
-743 LFIKGAQKNNIKKN
+743 LFTKGAQKNNIKKN
-757 TAGEIF
+757 TAAEIF

-864 KSIIEERKR
+864 KSIIDEHKR

-896 VESLIKCGGFD
+896 IESLIKCGAFD

-919 LDVSL
+919 LDLSL
-924 KSGQEYQKSKKNGQ
+924 KNGQEYQKSKRNGQ

-943 LFEKSNS
+943 LFEENSQVKNSSN
-950 DKDGGSYQD
+950 YQE

-968 KDELLAMEKE
+968 KNELLAMEKE
-978 MLGLYISHHP
+978 MLGLYISYHP
-988 LNDYKDKLKKI
+988 LNDYSERLKKI
-999 VTSTSIELASLS
+999 ITCTSIELTNFS
-1011 DRSRVV
+1011 DKSRVI
-1017 LAGVINNFK
+1017 LAGVINNLK

-1041 EDLEGTVEIIT
+1041 EDLEGSVEIIA

-1061 EIIKKDE
+1061 EMIKEDE
-1068 IVMIEGRL
+1068 IIITEGHI

-1088 KISLLERYIKNKK
+1088 KISLLEKYIENKRPAPK
-1101 PTSKAKEKNQS
+1101 TEKMNQNL
-1112 FAEEL
+1112 AEEL
-1117 HLEINTEKNEPNRL
+1117 HLEINTGKNEPDLLGR
-1131 RKLKELFYGY
+1131 LKELFYGY
-1141 PGKSQV
+1141 PGESQI
-1147 VLHFKDKDKTIL
+1147 VLHFKDKDKDKTIL
-1159 HTIDKKYS
+1159 HAIDKKYS
-1167 VNIDDKLM
+1167 VNLGGKFM
-1175 EEIRSILENEK
+1175 EEVRSILGDEK
-1186 IWTEKG
+1186 IWTKKC

>member
-1 MNNLINNFHFL
+1 
-12 RDTRYAIRD
+12 
-21 TKCKLGVIIVWHAN
+21 VWHAN

-56 LVAQAKKHKMPAL
+56 LVTQAKKHKMPAL

-96 GCEMYVARQSRL
+96 GCEMYVAHQSRF

-155 ILREYSNG
+155 ILREHSNG

-174 ISQSILQKD
+174 ISQCILQKN

-216 IVNDN
+216 IVNEN
-221 LIKISQ
+221 LIEISQ

-238 IHYVNKEDARAH
+238 IHYINKEDARAH

-260 NLSDPKRLKFSTDA
+260 NLSDPKRLKFATDA

-295 NTIRIAEKCNLEIDF
+295 NTIHIAEKCNLEIDF

-323 HNINTYLKELC
+323 HNVNTYLKELC

-340 RYSGVTKQLEERL
+340 RYSEVTKQLEERL

-405 NIDPIAYGLL
+405 NIDPITYGLL

-477 GIPYAQVDTIAKMI
+477 GIPYARVDTIAKMI

-500 KALKMESRITE
+500 KALKMESRLKE
-511 LMKSDEDIKKLI
+511 LMKNDEDIKKLI

-546 RKPLTDYVPLQKTA
+546 RKPLTDYVPIQKTA
-560 DGEICTQ
+560 EGEICTQ

-576 GLLKMD
+576 GLSKMD

-601 TRGEGVDINKIPLDD
+601 TRGEKVDINKIPLDD

-628 AGVFQ
+628 AGIFQ

-686 AHPRLEPILKET
+686 THPRLESILKET

-732 KQKGVMERQRE
+732 KQKGVMEKQRE

-757 TAGEIF
+757 TAAEIF

-864 KSIIEERKR
+864 KSIIDERKR
-873 NSNFTSLLDFCQRV
+873 NSNFISLLDFCQRV

-896 VESLIKCGGFD
+896 IESLIKCGAFD

-924 KSGQEYQKSKKNGQ
+924 KNGQEYQKSKRNGQ

-943 LFEKSNS
+943 LFEENS
-950 DKDGGSYQD
+950 PDKNSGNYQD

-968 KDELLAMEKE
+968 KNELLAMEKE
-978 MLGLYISHHP
+978 MLGLYISYHP
-988 LNDYKDKLKKI
+988 LNDYRERLKKI
-999 VTSTSIELASLS
+999 ITSTSIELTNLS

-1017 LAGVINNFK
+1017 LAGVINNLK

-1041 EDLEGTVEIIT
+1041 EDLEGTVEIIA

-1061 EIIKKDE
+1061 EMIKKDE
-1068 IVMIEGRL
+1068 IIITEGHL

-1088 KISLLERYIKNKK
+1088 KISLLKKYVENKR
-1101 PTSKAKEKNQS
+1101 PTPKTEEKNQNL
-1112 FAEEL
+1112 AEEL
-1117 HLEINTEKNEPNRL
+1117 HLEINTGKNESDLL
-1131 RKLKELFYGY
+1131 RKLKELFYAY

-1159 HTIDKKYS
+1159 HAIDKKYS
-1167 VNIDDKLM
+1167 VSIDDKFM
-1175 EEIRSILENEK
+1175 EEIRGILGDEK
-1186 IWTEKG
+1186 IWTEKC